1 MSLLETVSALL
12 AVVFFTSIAL
22 IYNNSA
28 FRQKQHLYHANAYV
42 QATITA
48 HEVLDEIDARLFSKD
63 LTFEDIETE
72 YNTTRTA
79 SLAHNGETFIMSVT
93 AVDADSTGVPLATP
107 LAGNIFTRVSV
118 VVAPNAG
125 LRHSVTMSRVF
136 TKTHLNL

>member
-1 MSLLETVSALL
+1 MNLLETVSALL
-12 AVVFFTSIAL
+12 AVIFFTSIAL

-28 FRQKQHLYHANAYV
+28 FRQKQHLWHANAYV

-48 HEVLDEIDARLFSKD
+48 HEVLDEIDARLFSQD
-63 LTFEDIETE
+63 LAFNEIKTQ
-72 YNTTRTA
+72 YNTTRTVN
-79 SLAHNGETFIMSVT
+79 LQHNGETFILTVS

-118 VVAPNAG
+118 VVAPNPG
-125 LRHSVTMSRVF
+125 LRHAVTMSRVY